1 MINKTPL
8 SYPARLFY
16 VCLFAVAM
24 GYFEAMVVVYLRSI
38 FYPNGFSFPLK
49 MIPVRMIILEVFREA
64 ATIIMLGSVSAL
76 AAKKFWNRFGYFII
90 MFGVWD
96 IFFYI
101 WLKVCIDWPSS
112 LFDWDILFL
121 IPLPWIGPVIAPVMI
136 ALVMII
142 IGISITGLFENG
154 YDFKPSKTTW
164 ILAIIATLLL
174 LFSFM
179 HDTGAALHQEIPE
192 PYLYWLLV
200 IGLVLY
206 TAAYVI
212 SYRKVKKTVT

>member
-1 MINKTPL
+1 
-8 SYPARLFY
+8 
-16 VCLFAVAM
+16 M
-24 GYFEAMVVVYLRSI
+24 GYFEAMVVVYLRGM
-38 FYPNGFSFPLK
+38 FYPDGFSFPLK
-49 MIPVRMIILEVFREA
+49 IIPVRMIILEVFREA
-64 ATIIMLGSVSAL
+64 ATIVMLGSVSAL

-136 ALVMII
+136 ALVMIS
-142 IGISITGLFENG
+142 IGISITGLFKNG
-154 YDFKPSKTTW
+154 HDFKPSKTTW

-179 HDTGAALHQEIPE
+179 HDTGAALHQKMPK

-200 IGLVLY
+200 IGLVIY
-206 TAAYVI
+206 MAAYVI
-212 SYRKVKKTVT
+212 SYMKIKKTVM